1 MIQLNVEK
9 LLKKRNMSKE
19 KLCNSMNISR
29 YNLNKAIRSHNSISY
44 KYLEGFCK
52 TLNCTFDDLLTIVD
66 ENKKN

>member
-9 LLKKRNMSKE
+9 LLKARNMSKE

-44 KYLEGFCK
+44 KYLERILQNIK
-52 TLNCTFDDLLTIVD
+52 LHV
-66 ENKKN
+66 

>member
-19 KLCNSMNISR
+19 KLCNSMNITR

-44 KYLEGFCK
+44 KYLERFLQK
-52 TLNCTFDDLLTIVD
+52 FKLYI
-66 ENKKN
+66 